1 MAVIADGG
9 GRADT
14 AALGASEISRETTVT
29 ICHSRAGTT
38 CISSRCSTEMN
49 GETTENTGYR
59 IALTADGTCLK
70 LTGDFTLMS
79 LDPSP
84 AEVSARLAQFAR
96 QTDLCWDLREIQRLD
111 YAGAVILWQAWGGKR
126 PDRLILR
133 DEQAGMFD
141 RLQNM
146 PPAPDASRSVA
157 FLPVSMLG
165 KKFFEVL
172 DHAKGIISLSGQV
185 VLDGLYLL
193 TRPSRIPFR
202 EISATLY
209 RAGAQALGI
218 TAIVGFLIGIV
229 LSYLSSEQLH
239 MFGADIYIVNI
250 LGMSIIR
257 ELGPMLAAILVAGR
271 SGSAMTAQLGVMRV
285 TEELDALTVMGI
297 PYSVRLI
304 LPKIIGLGIAM
315 PLIVLWT
322 SAIALFGGIMA
333 ADFQIGLSYHY
344 AITSL
349 PSAVPVANLWLALAK
364 GVVCGMTIALIACH
378 FGLRIKPNTESLGEG
393 TTLSVV
399 ISITAVIIIDAIFA
413 IIFSDVGIQI
423 AS

>member
-1 MAVIADGG
+1 MMTHEEAAENKGLKIVLAAD
-9 GRADT
+9 
-14 AALGASEISRETTVT
+14 
-29 ICHSRAGTT
+29 
-38 CISSRCSTEMN
+38 
-49 GETTENTGYR
+49 NTR
-59 IALTADGTCLK
+59 LK
-70 LTGDFTLMS
+70 LTGDFTLAS
-79 LDPSP
+79 LDR
-84 AEVSARLAQFAR
+84 ASAITTELAQFAK
-96 QTDLCWDLREIQRLD
+96 QTDLCWDLREIGQLD
-111 YAGAVILWQAWGGKR
+111 YAGATILWQVWNGKR
-126 PDRLILR
+126 PDKLYLR
-133 DEQAGMFD
+133 NEQAKMFD
-141 RLQNM
+141 RLQKL
-146 PPAPDASRSVA
+146 PPITDKSHPAL
-157 FLPVSMLG
+157 FLPVSTLG
-165 KKFFEVL
+165 KKLFEVL
-172 DHAKGIISLSGQV
+172 DHARGIISLSGQL
-185 VLDGLYLL
+185 VLDTLYLL
-193 TRPSRIPFR
+193 AHPTRIPFR

-239 MFGADIYIVNI
+239 MFGADIYIINI

-297 PYSVRLI
+297 PYSLRLI
-304 LPKIIGLGIAM
+304 LPKIIGLGLAM

-333 ADFQIGLSYHY
+333 ADLQIGLSYHY

-349 PSAVPVANLWLALAK
+349 PGAVPVANLWLALAK

-399 ISITAVIIIDAIFA
+399 ISITSVIIIDAIFA
-413 IIFSDVGIQI
+413 IVFSDVGIQI
-423 AS
+423 AG

>member
-1 MAVIADGG
+1 MN
-9 GRADT
+9 
-14 AALGASEISRETTVT
+14 RETTGDT
-29 ICHSRAGTT
+29 R
-38 CISSRCSTEMN
+38 
-49 GETTENTGYR
+49 YQ
-59 IALTADGTCLK
+59 IALSSDCTCLK
-70 LTGDFTLMS
+70 LTGNFTLTAFGSS
-79 LDPSP
+79 L
-84 AEVSARLAQFAR
+84 AKVSAELVQYAER
-96 QTDLCWDLREIQRLD
+96 TDLSWDLREIQQLD
-111 YAGAVILWQAWGGKR
+111 YASAVILWQAWGGKR
-126 PDRLILR
+126 PEGLYLR
-133 DEQAGMFD
+133 DEQARMFN
-141 RLQNM
+141 RLQNI
-146 PPAPDASRSVA
+146 PPVPDKNYATI
-157 FLPVSMLG
+157 FLPVSTLG
-165 KKFFEVL
+165 KKIFEVL
-172 DHAKGIISLSGQV
+172 DHVRGIISLSGQV
-185 VLDGLYLL
+185 VLDCLYLL
-193 TRPSRIPFR
+193 THPARIPFR

-239 MFGADIYIVNI
+239 MFGADIYIVDI

-297 PYSVRLI
+297 PYSLRLI

-322 SAIALFGGIMA
+322 SAIALLGGIMA
-333 ADFQIGLSYHY
+333 ADLQIGLSYHY
-344 AITSL
+344 AITNL
-349 PSAVPVANLWLALAK
+349 PGAVPVVNLWLALAK

-399 ISITAVIIIDAIFA
+399 ISITSVIIIDAIFA

-423 AS
+423 AG